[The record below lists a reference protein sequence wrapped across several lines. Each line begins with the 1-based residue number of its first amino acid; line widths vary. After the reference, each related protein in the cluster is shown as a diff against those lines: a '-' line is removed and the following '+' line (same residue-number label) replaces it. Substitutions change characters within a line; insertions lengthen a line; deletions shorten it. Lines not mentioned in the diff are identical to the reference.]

1 MPAHHRQTD
10 RPCLHTID
18 RQIGHA
24 CTREAC
30 IVLILVVQSAA
41 GRRAIW
47 RRGARSGDSFSTL
60 RWSPACRTVTCSRRR
75 WRHAIAIAIAR
86 AGGFGSTGM
95 LHPELRVLLLRRVPQ
110 SSRDGERDV
119 PGADDPWPR
128 RPDRPVLARRR
139 TLPELSEPLSCG
151 PVVGGSRGPQQCG
164 RAGGCDIF

>member
-10 RPCLHTID
+10 RPCLHT
-18 RQIGHA
+18 RGLH
-24 CTREAC
+24 
-30 IVLILVVQSAA
+30 LILVVQSAA

-60 RWSPACRTVTCSRRR
+60 RWSPACRSVTCSRRR
-75 WRHAIAIAIAR
+75 WRHAIAIAIAIAR